1 MMKIVYNW
9 KNLDH
14 SGAAED
20 YAGKKLERVSKYIQ
34 KLVSMEISFEQVHG
48 LISANLNLAADG
60 SKFNAQHEDKDI
72 YACIDGL
79 EDKIVKQVSK
89 HHDKKAAH

>member
-1 MMKIVYNW
+1 MKIVYTW

-20 YAGKKLERVSKYIQ
+20 YANKKLERVSKYVQ
-34 KLVSMEISFEQVHG
+34 KVVACEISFDQIHG
-48 LISANLNLAADG
+48 SVVANLNLAADG
-60 SKFNAQHEDKDI
+60 NKFNAQNEDKDI

-79 EDKIVKQVSK
+79 ENKIVKQVSK
-89 HHDKKAAH
+89 HHDKKATH